1 MHFIRKSIHKL
12 FTRRVTRTPEREG
25 RTISIA
31 ETRANCLRFQG
42 KREHPA
48 SIPGTD
54 AGCRHQGALCYF
66 TFSLAACSSR
76 LCSSS
81 GLTR

>member
-25 RTISIA
+25 RTTSIA

-42 KREHPA
+42 KREHLRRSLVPTRGV
-48 SIPGTD
+48 GTRGHS
-54 AGCRHQGALCYF
+54 AI
-66 TFSLAACSSR
+66 SR
-76 LCSSS
+76 SVWRPVAHVYAHLQD
-81 GLTR
+81 